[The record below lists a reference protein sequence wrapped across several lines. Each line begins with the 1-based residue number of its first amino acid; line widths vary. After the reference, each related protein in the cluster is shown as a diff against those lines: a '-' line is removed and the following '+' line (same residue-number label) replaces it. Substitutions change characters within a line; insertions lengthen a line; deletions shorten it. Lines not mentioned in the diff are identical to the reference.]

1 MDALFTVAF
10 VALGLWLAIAQ
21 WAGMES
27 FLAHE
32 HDQAAAL
39 WVGGVLL
46 PLAATS
52 YFSWA
57 AAGLALAVDVVITL
71 VALWAKHQE
80 NKSAR
85 GEKVSLLFRLLT
97 S

>member
-1 MDALFTVAF
+1 MDALFTLAF
-10 VALGLWLAIAQ
+10 IALGFWLAIAQ

-27 FLAHE
+27 LLAHE
-32 HDQAAAL
+32 HHQAAAL
-39 WVGGVLL
+39 WIGGVLL
-46 PLAATS
+46 PLSVAG

-57 AAGLALAVDVVITL
+57 AAGMALGVDAALTL

-85 GEKVSLLFRLLT
+85 GEKASLLFRLLT